1 MPTCPSLSEEYT
13 AFISSTCT
21 AYGENGN
28 SKSFAPLVI
37 SPLSVAIVSASW
49 IDSFDPGRERG
60 AEREKEQGT
69 AGGVE
74 NGAGAQVGRRRKK
87 PRSSAKR
94 WGEAP
99 PPDCF
104 SRVT

>member
-28 SKSFAPLVI
+28 SNSFAPLGVF
-37 SPLSVAIVSASW
+37 PLSVAIVSASR
-49 IDSFDPGRERG
+49 IDSLDPGRKREP
-60 AEREKEQGT
+60 EREKEGT

-74 NGAGAQVGRRRKK
+74 NGAGEQVGRRRKR
-87 PRSSAKR
+87 PRSSTKWWR
-94 WGEAP
+94 VAP